1 VFIQTPANWWGSV
14 SKLREEEDP
23 PCPDVKNNL
32 FFITSSLIAYIFL
45 ILSGCYGSST
55 SFPEWKASK
64 QPFIS
69 LIIRSEDPY
78 HDEVTE

>member
-14 SKLREEEDP
+14 SKLREEA
-23 PCPDVKNNL
+23 DVKNNL